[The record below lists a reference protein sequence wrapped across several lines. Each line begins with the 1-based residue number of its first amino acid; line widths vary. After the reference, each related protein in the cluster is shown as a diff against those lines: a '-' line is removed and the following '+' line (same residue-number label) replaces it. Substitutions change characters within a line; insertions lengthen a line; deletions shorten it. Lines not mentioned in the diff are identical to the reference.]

1 LKEGIVLKKKVTVL
15 GCGLVGSVM
24 ALDLAADEAYDVT
37 VCDASRE
44 NLEKT
49 RTKAKGPVT
58 LRTDVDFASPESI
71 GASVKGQDLV
81 IGAVPGFLG
90 YAMLGAVIR
99 AGVNLSDISFM
110 GEDYREWD
118 AEAKK
123 YGVTTFEDVGVAPGA
138 SSVLIG
144 HACTRLDQV
153 EDVTY
158 SVTGLPT
165 NPEAPYNYKLVFS
178 PDDLIEEYVR
188 PARTKRNG
196 QIVTVPALSGCRI
209 MKFDIPGMAL
219 PEMEGFFTDGSRTL
233 LDTIPSP
240 NVTEYTLRYPGTARD
255 MTLLREIGLFGTDP
269 VDVKGVKVAP
279 RDLFGALAYPAM
291 KLGEKENEFTFFHAE
306 VTGLKDGRR
315 LQYAYTLYDEKDL
328 ATGFPSMSRT
338 TGFTCVIVGRMLAEG
353 MLDMPGV
360 NPPEAVGKSPAA
372 VDRMLAEFRK
382 RGVKIAESVREL

>member
-1 LKEGIVLKKKVTVL
+1 LKKKVTVL

-37 VCDASRE
+37 ICDASRE

-49 RTKAKGPVT
+49 RAKAKGPVT
-58 LRTDVDFASPESI
+58 LCTDVDFASPDSI
-71 GASVKGQDLV
+71 TASVKGQDLV

-99 AGVNLSDISFM
+99 AGVNMSDISFM

-144 HACTRLDQV
+144 YACTRLDRV
-153 EDVTY
+153 DDVTY

-165 NPEAPYNYKLVFS
+165 KPEAPYNYKLVFS

-196 QIVTVPALSGCRI
+196 QIVTVPALSGCKI

-255 MTLLREIGLFGTDP
+255 MTLLREIGLFGTEP

-291 KLGEKENEFTFFHAE
+291 KLGDYENEFTFFHAE
-306 VTGLKDGRR
+306 VTGEKDGKK
-315 LQYAYTLYDEKDL
+315 LQYAYTLYDEKDP

-372 VDRMLAEFRK
+372 VERMLAEFRK
-382 RGVKIAESVREL
+382 RGVKIATSTREL